1 MDLIVHLFYVYSKWQ
16 PPGLKSR
23 SNVKNCNCLSDHL
36 RLTCKKKKKK
46 VNLHELEVKIL
57 NFTKFRKGFGV
68 LTAHLLRPQLQDYKN
83 SLQHIGNLGQGKMCI
98 PQLVTGEHWV
108 KLTARRHRVLYQE
121 SPCDCFCCGQPYL
134 EWKSPGLSANTQTH
148 TMFAFKMKVV
158 LYPCNHIKSATSTL
172 KANSLHFQVTLHS
185 SVPWQLNIALLP
197 AVCRQVGIF
206 YAIYRWLQ
214 QLTTHQLIREP
225 TFLPSNQWLPRGSLT
240 SL

>member
-1 MDLIVHLFYVYSKWQ
+1 MDLIIHLFYVYSKWQ

-108 KLTARRHRVLYQE
+108 KLTARRNRVLYQE
-121 SPCDCFCCGQPYL
+121 SPCDCFCYGQPYL

-158 LYPCNHIKSATSTL
+158 LYPCNHIYM
-172 KANSLHFQVTLHS
+172 VY
-185 SVPWQLNIALLP
+185 IYI
-197 AVCRQVGIF
+197 CIF